1 MNEKMKILIAY
12 DGSECADAA
21 LEDLKSAGLP
31 KTSEAIVMSLADVF
45 LPAPINEEV
54 DNTIPMY
61 VPARVWR
68 GHKRAERELEEA
80 ELMANRASEQIKKS
94 FPEWQVC
101 HYALADSPAWAL
113 VRTADECKADLIV
126 VGARGHSV
134 LGGRLILGSVSQR
147 VLYEANCSV
156 RVARGRS
163 RDANAPLRLVIGL
176 DNSEYSNA
184 AVEAV
189 RRREWPSGTE
199 VRLLA
204 VVDTVMPTTPDP
216 SQPSVVKW
224 IEVGDEASWD
234 QVRQIF
240 EPAAEKLHSAGLD
253 AAVMIRRGDPK
264 EELIG
269 EAESWGADCIF
280 VGAKGLRGID
290 RLLLGSV
297 SSAVSARAD
306 CSVEIVR
313 SKKTSAENRN
323 SEVNDQTRRA

>member
-1 MNEKMKILIAY
+1 MKILIAY

-31 KTSEAIVMSLADVF
+31 KTAEAIVMSLADVF
-45 LPAPINEEV
+45 LPPPIDEEV
-54 DNTIPMY
+54 DNTFPMY
-61 VPARVWR
+61 VPAGVRR
-68 GHKRAERELEEA
+68 AHERAEREVKEA
-80 ELMANRASEQIKKS
+80 ELLAKRASEQIKKS
-94 FPEWQVC
+94 FPEWRVR
-101 HYALADSPAWAL
+101 HEALADSPTWAL
-113 VRTADECKADLIV
+113 VRTADEWKADLIV
-126 VGARGHSV
+126 VGAHGHSV

-156 RVARGRS
+156 RVARGRH
-163 RDANAPLRLVIGL
+163 RDADSPLRLIIGV
-176 DNSEYSNA
+176 DNSTYSNA
-184 AVEAV
+184 ALDAV
-189 RRREWPSGTE
+189 YRRQWPTGTE

-204 VVDTVMPTTPDP
+204 VVDTVMAITPDP
-216 SQPSVVKW
+216 SQPSIVKW
-224 IEVGDEASWD
+224 IEVEDEDSWD

-240 EPAAEKLHSAGLD
+240 EPSADKLRSAGLD
-253 AAVMIRRGDPK
+253 AAVMIRRGNPK

-280 VGAKGLRGID
+280 VGAKGMRGID

-313 SKKTSAENRN
+313 SKETMTSGAERGR
-323 SEVNDQTRRA
+323 D